1 MDDLISRQAAI
12 EYFKRIIDAT
22 NTDGRY
28 NLGFIDGLEFC
39 INHLSTEPSAQ
50 PEQPTEVQDILQYLD
65 EYLHPIVSPEHWS
78 VYSELYDMISMLPSA
93 QPEQKKGKWTLC
105 ENPIYSSLRIVTADP
120 YLCTVCDMKNDRQT
134 KYCPNCG
141 ADMGGN

>member
-39 INHLSTEPSAQ
+39 INHLSTMPSIQ
-50 PEQPTEVQDILQYLD
+50 
-65 EYLHPIVSPEHWS
+65 S
-78 VYSELYDMISMLPSA
+78 
-93 QPEQKKGKWTLC
+93 EQKKGKW
-105 ENPIYSSLRIVTADP
+105 YLRDTARYGKLP
-120 YLCTVCDMKNDRQT
+120 YICTVCGREANDI
-134 KYCPNCG
+134 YDFCPNCG
-141 ADMGGN
+141 AKME